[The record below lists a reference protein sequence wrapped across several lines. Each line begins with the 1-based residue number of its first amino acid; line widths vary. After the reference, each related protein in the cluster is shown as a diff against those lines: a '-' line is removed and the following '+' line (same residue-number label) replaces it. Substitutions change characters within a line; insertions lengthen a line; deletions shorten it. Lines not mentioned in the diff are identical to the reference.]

1 MCCGRPS
8 KDRAAHTSDERSDF
22 GHGSALEM
30 HSKRIDIAPTGIH
43 YMGRPHLDAPKA
55 TAALDRKATMSR
67 QQSGYV
73 ARLPGMLAMAPRHPN
88 GLAKGPFTSLANLPC
103 PTQQC
108 LFFDFSVTGC
118 LLTECRWQMQAPHR
132 CISRNPTSRGVWVV
146 NLYDDSVHLNKRLML
161 AGKQ

>member
-1 MCCGRPS
+1 
-8 KDRAAHTSDERSDF
+8 
-22 GHGSALEM
+22 M
-30 HSKRIDIAPTGIH
+30 HSKRIDLAPTGIH

-55 TAALDRKATMSR
+55 TATLDRKATMSR

-73 ARLPGMLAMAPRHPN
+73 ARLPAMLAMTPRHPN
-88 GLAKGPFTSLANLPC
+88 GLAKGPFTSLAHAQHCLD
-103 PTQQC
+103 C
-108 LFFDFSVTGC
+108 LFFRLQRHGLPLDRVPVA
-118 LLTECRWQMQAPHR
+118 MQAPHR